1 MSGGGG
7 PGEVVLA
14 LAGPASDLA
23 VLAQR
28 AARHDAT
35 CPVRLVAS
43 GEVVAA
49 FVPTAFDCLGMR
61 SLRLRAPAHLDVV
74 VEAVG
79 LAARALSAQDA
90 LAVPPPLPPLTW
102 THALPP
108 QSGWTIEGTMP
119 QADVASRV
127 AADTE
132 EFRRRAAAAPG
143 SGGGGAAVA
152 EAIAQDLWGRP
163 LAGDHP
169 ARLAH
174 AASYLGFLG
183 EEPGRGTGD
192 EPRLDGEDEPV
203 VLRSSGRWRRL
214 DTRLGVTLT
223 RASDPLGL
231 LLL

>member
-1 MSGGGG
+1 
-7 PGEVVLA
+7 VLA

-49 FVPTAFDCLGMR
+49 FVPTAFECLGMR
-61 SLRLRAPAHLDVV
+61 SLRLRVPAHLDVV

-79 LAARALSAQDA
+79 LAARAWSAQDA
-90 LAVPPPLPPLTW
+90 LAVPPALPPLSW

-108 QSGWTIEGTMP
+108 VAGWTVQGTLRR
-119 QADVASRV
+119 ADVASRV

-132 EFRRRAAAAPG
+132 EFRRRAAQAAA
-143 SGGGGAAVA
+143 GGAGGSAAA
-152 EAIAQDLWGRP
+152 EAIAHELWARP
-163 LAGDHP
+163 LAGEHP

-183 EEPGRGTGD
+183 EEPTAAGAEQPTSGAGD
-192 EPRLDGEDEPV
+192 EPGSGAGDEPV
-203 VLRSSGRWRRL
+203 VLRSSGPWRRL
-214 DTRLGVTLT
+214 DTRLGIALT

-231 LLL
+231 LLG